1 MNRAIHIEYE
11 SGGKKG
17 QKKFWCATPLSA
29 ISGFQYY
36 CQQKLGKKPSDYK
49 ITRIFHNYIGG
60 DGLWHESDF
69 DLPGGP
75 NPDVNKKEQKPAEQT
90 ELFS

>member
-11 SGGKKG
+11 SCGKKG
-17 QKKFWCATPLSA
+17 QKKFWCSGPLSA
-29 ISGFQYY
+29 ISGFHYY
-36 CQQKLGKKPSDYK
+36 MQDKLKKKPGEYRMA
-49 ITRIFHNYIGG
+49 RIYDHYVGG
-60 DGLWHESDF
+60 DGLWHASDF

-75 NPDVNKKEQKPAEQT
+75 NPDVNKTEQKPAEQT